1 MREQGLALVME
12 AHPAAF
18 TVSFITPT
26 NVFT

>member
-1 MREQGLALVME
+1 MREQGLTLVME

-18 TVSFITPT
+18 AVSFITPI